1 MSAVPVRTDLDRA
14 PPRVAQS
21 VPPSPQAVLDAVRGL
36 APSVKSAAEEIE
48 RTRELP
54 RPLFEALA
62 DAGLFHLLVPHQLGG
77 AELPLPAYVEALE
90 VLGQAD
96 ASTAWCINQGGVFAT
111 HAVCVSPELAHEIWF
126 AQPRS
131 VVANT
136 PTPTATA
143 VAVEGGYLVTGR
155 QGYST
160 GSRHANWI
168 AARGMV
174 LEENRPDAKP
184 RQVAGPQG
192 SRPDMRFFM
201 IPVDEVRL
209 LDTWH
214 TRGLRGTGTHHFEM
228 RELFVPEHR
237 TFFPFAP
244 ARPEYGPLYRLP
256 RTQLFATGDA
266 IIALGVARSA
276 VDHFVELAGQ
286 KTPTYRTDLVKD
298 QQYVQIRLG
307 EAEARLRAG
316 RALLYEQVREAWA
329 ALEQGHRAAREAGR
343 PPGPLPLERRIGLRT
358 ATTFALRTG
367 AQVVDTLYNLAGG
380 TVVLES
386 HPLQRLF
393 QDAHV
398 ITQHVQA
405 REQHYE
411 LTGRWLLGLDP
422 DSQYV

>member
-1 MSAVPVRTDLDRA
+1 MSAVHAGPQTILDTVHA
-14 PPRVAQS
+14 
-21 VPPSPQAVLDAVRGL
+21 L
-36 APSVKSAAEEIE
+36 APQIAGAADEIE

-62 DAGLFHLLVPHQLGG
+62 DAGLFHLLVPRQLGG
-77 AELPLPAYVEALE
+77 LELDLPTYVEVLEAL
-90 VLGQAD
+90 GRAD
-96 ASTAWCINQGGVFAT
+96 ASTAWCINQGGIFAT
-111 HAVCVSPELAHEIWF
+111 HAVCVPPDFAQEIWF
-126 AQPRS
+126 DQPHS

-143 VAVEGGYLVTGR
+143 VAVDGGYLVTGR

-160 GSRHANWI
+160 GSRHSNWI
-168 AARGMV
+168 AARGFV
-174 LEENRPDAKP
+174 QENGKP
-184 RQVAGPQG
+184 RLVENG
-192 SRPDMRFFM
+192 RPDMRFFL
-201 IPVDEVRL
+201 IPVGEVQL

-214 TRGLRGTGTHHFEM
+214 TRGLRGTGTHHFEI
-228 RELFVPEHR
+228 RDHFVPERR

-244 ARPEYGPLYRLP
+244 ARPEFGALYKVP
-256 RTQLFATGDA
+256 RSLLFATGDA
-266 IIALGVARSA
+266 TIALAVARNSISA
-276 VDHFVELAGQ
+276 FVELATTKIQ
-286 KTPTYRTDLVKD
+286 TYRTDLVRD
-298 QQYVQIRLG
+298 QSYVQIKLG
-307 EAEARLRAG
+307 EAESLLGAAQ
-316 RALLYEQVREAWA
+316 AFLYEQVRAGWA
-329 ALEQGHRAAREAGR
+329 VTVQQGTMPMEQ
-343 PPGPLPLERRIGLRT
+343 RIGLRA
-358 ATTFALRTG
+358 ATTFALRNA

-411 LTGRWLLGLDP
+411 LVGRYLLGLEP